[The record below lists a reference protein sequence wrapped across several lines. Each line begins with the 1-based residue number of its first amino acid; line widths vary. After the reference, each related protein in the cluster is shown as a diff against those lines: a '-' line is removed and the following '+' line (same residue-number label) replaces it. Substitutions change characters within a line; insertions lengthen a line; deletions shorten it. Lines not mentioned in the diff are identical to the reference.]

1 MPFGTITSTFNTF
14 GSISGGVGAN
24 VPGTLS
30 GSVGVPGPAGAPGVG
45 VPAGGLTGQILLKAS
60 DLSYDTVWA
69 DNSAETLTATVRNE
83 TGATLSKGTVVYI
96 SGAAGNKALVSKAS
110 AASESSSS
118 KTFAILAQ
126 DIPNNQNGTAVTV
139 GLLRG
144 INTLAFTPGAN
155 LWLSTTAGE
164 ITQTVPVSPNHAV
177 FLGNAVRI
185 HATQGEIEV
194 RIQNGLEL
202 GELHDVLITAPT
214 NGQVLKYDAAQSLW
228 VNGTDVGGVAWGGI
242 TGVLSSQTD
251 LWNALGSKYDAS
263 NPAGYITASALAPYL
278 LSSTAASTYFTIAA
292 AAGKADLASPVFTGD
307 PRAPTP
313 ATADNDTSIATTA
326 FVKAQGYLTS
336 APVTSVA
343 GKTGAVSLVVGDVS
357 GAAPLASP
365 ALSGTP
371 TSTTAT
377 PGTSTTQI
385 ATTAFVTTADN
396 LKANL
401 SGATFTGKVN
411 TVSTAGSAGFS
422 LGAGVAPTA
431 PSAGDLWT
439 SANSDTLRY
448 RGPLTNLTFDV
459 ATRNSTNVFSAPN
472 TIDTTSASTAL
483 RVTQKGTGNALV
495 VEDATNPDA
504 TAFIIDQHGKVGIGV
519 APDVNAALKVDTNGI
534 MFGDGTTQTTAAAPF
549 IYFAPNNE
557 ASLQNP
563 VSRAVIAPSQIFV
576 EDSLSLTSVGISAN
590 GVRFADNTVQ
600 TTAAVSGIPDAPS
613 DGQYYVRR
621 DGAWVALA
629 QTYAYDTNNNPISVF
644 YNP

>member
-1 MPFGTITSTFNTF
+1 MPFGTITSTSNTF
-14 GSISGGVGAN
+14 GSISGDVGAN

-202 GELHDVLITAPT
+202 GEVHDVLITAPT

-263 NPAGYITASALAPYL
+263 NPAGYITSSALAPFL
-278 LSSTAASTYFTIAA
+278 LSSTAASTYFTIAS

-401 SGATFTGKVN
+401 AGATFSGKVN
-411 TVSTAGSAGFS
+411 FTPV
-422 LGAGVAPTA
+422 AGVAGLNVGIGGTSA
-431 PSAGDLWT
+431 SSTTAGDLWIA
-439 SANSDTLRY
+439 S
-448 RGPLTNLTFDV
+448 GGTNLNFRDGTGSWRILV
-459 ATRNSTNVFSAPN
+459 NTSNTNTFSAPQI
-472 TIDTTSASTAL
+472 IDTTNASAAL
-483 RVTQKGTGNALV
+483 RVTQKGTGNAIE
-495 VEDATNPDA
+495 VEDNTTPDA
-504 TAFIIDQHGKVGIGV
+504 TRFVVDQFGKVGIGI
-519 APDVNAALKVDTNGI
+519 APDATAALKVDTNGI

-563 VSRAVIAPSQIFV
+563 VSRAVITPSQIFV
-576 EDSLSLTSVGISAN
+576 EESVSLTSVGISAN

-621 DGAWVALA
+621 DGAWVALSQA
-629 QTYAYDTNNNPISVF
+629 QVYDINNNQISVF

>member
-1 MPFGTITSTFNTF
+1 MSLTITIPGAVNVTT
-14 GSISGGVGAN
+14 GSFAPAVLTIG
-24 VPGTLS
+24 
-30 GSVGVPGPAGAPGVG
+30 VGVPGAPGVG

-365 ALSGTP
+365 ALSGIPTTP
-371 TSTTAT
+371 TATA
-377 PGTSTTQI
+377 GTSTTQI
-385 ATTAFVTTADN
+385 ASTAFVTTADN

-401 SGATFTGKVN
+401 SGATFSGKVN
-411 TVSTAGSAGFS
+411 FTPV
-422 LGAGVAPTA
+422 AGVAGLNIGTGGTDA
-431 PSAGDLWT
+431 ASTTAGDLWI
-439 SANSDTLRY
+439 AA
-448 RGPLTNLTFDV
+448 GGTNLNFRDGTGSWRQVLTTTQPGVIDIS
-459 ATRNSTNVFSAPN
+459 STL
-472 TIDTTSASTAL
+472 TAL
-483 RVTQKGTGNALV
+483 RVTQRGTGDAIR
-495 VEDATNPDA
+495 VEDSTTPDA
-504 TAFIIDQHGKVGIGV
+504 TRFTVDQFGKVGIGV
-519 APDVNAALKVDTNGI
+519 APDATAALKVDTNGI
-534 MFGDGTTQTTAAAPF
+534 MFGDGTTQTTASPPF
-549 IYFAPNNE
+549 QFEPIGSI
-557 ASLQNP
+557 ASL
-563 VSRAVIAPSQIFV
+563 VDSILSV
-576 EDSLSLTSVGISAN
+576 SLSPSY
-590 GVRFADNTVQ
+590 VRVYLGGAYSEMNASGFRFGDGTTQ

>member
-14 GSISGGVGAN
+14 GSISGDVGAN

-365 ALSGTP
+365 ALSGIPTTP
-371 TSTTAT
+371 TATA
-377 PGTSTTQI
+377 GTSTTQI
-385 ATTAFVTTADN
+385 ASTAFVTTADN

-401 SGATFTGKVN
+401 SGATFSGKVN
-411 TVSTAGSAGFS
+411 FTPV
-422 LGAGVAPTA
+422 AGVAGLNIGTGGTDA
-431 PSAGDLWT
+431 ASTTAGDLWIA
-439 SANSDTLRY
+439 S
-448 RGPLTNLTFDV
+448 GGTNLNFRDGTGSWRQVLTTTQPGVIDIS
-459 ATRNSTNVFSAPN
+459 STL
-472 TIDTTSASTAL
+472 TAL
-483 RVTQKGTGNALV
+483 RVTQRGTGDAIR
-495 VEDATNPDA
+495 VEDSTTPDA
-504 TAFIIDQHGKVGIGV
+504 TRFVVDQFGKVGVGV
-519 APDVNAALKVDTNGI
+519 APDVNRAINVDSNGI
-534 MFGDGTTQTTAAAPF
+534 RTVGSGVEANLAPETLSFGDG
-549 IYFAPNNE
+549 NNFTYY
-557 ASLQNP
+557 SNLQLTFQ
-563 VSRAVIAPSQIFV
+563 SQIPYIGGTISGVGSINFV
-576 EDSLSLTSVGISAN
+576 DGSSINTAPTPGI
-590 GVRFADNTVQ
+590 T
-600 TTAAVSGIPDAPS
+600 DAPS

-621 DGAWVALA
+621 NGAWLALP
-629 QTYAYDTNNNPISVF
+629 QTTVYDINNNPISVF